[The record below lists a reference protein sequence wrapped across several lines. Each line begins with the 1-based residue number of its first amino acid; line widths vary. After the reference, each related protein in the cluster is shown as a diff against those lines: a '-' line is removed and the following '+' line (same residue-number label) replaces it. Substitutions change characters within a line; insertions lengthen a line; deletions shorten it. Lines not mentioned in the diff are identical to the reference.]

1 MADRIAA
8 WREQHPRDAAIRDL
22 VRAVTNEG
30 RSPYWHRKTLAR
42 HRAEAPVIWA
52 AIDRL
57 VREGDDRG

>member
-1 MADRIAA
+1 MSEQTP
-8 WREQHPRDAAIRDL
+8 REAAIRDL
-22 VRAVTNEG
+22 VRAVTDEG

-57 VREGDDRG
+57 VREASKR